1 MTNIVRVT
9 VLSTLLI
16 VLATSFSVSLAEA
29 GLPPPPILEISME
42 PSGEVEM
49 KVNGISIDMIEPE
62 EDTPVNICNNFGE
75 NVQLIIRVNGIL
87 LLNLTLEP
95 GDCTDDDDILEN
107 DLALGDPQL
116 PGEGTQYKVGKG
128 SILID
133 GCSVVP
139 EKPTRFSLGT
149 CPGVQIGGE
158 IIPIDS
164 TALLL
169 AGVQANYSILTI
181 LAVVGAG
188 SGFAAL
194 KLKRKFPKIVVK
206 F

>member
-29 GLPPPPILEISME
+29 GSFPILEISME

-62 EDTPVNICNNFGE
+62 EDTPVNICNKFNE

-95 GDCTDDDDILEN
+95 NYCTDDILPN
-107 DLALGDPQL
+107 DLALGDFLL
-116 PGEGTQYKVGKG
+116 PSGGTQYKVGKG

-194 KLKRKFPKIVVK
+194 KLKRKFPKI
-206 F
+206 

>member
-1 MTNIVRVT
+1 M
-9 VLSTLLI
+9 
-16 VLATSFSVSLAEA
+16 
-29 GLPPPPILEISME
+29 
-42 PSGEVEM
+42 
-49 KVNGISIDMIEPE
+49 
-62 EDTPVNICNNFGE
+62 PVNICNKFNE

-95 GDCTDDDDILEN
+95 NDCTDDILPN
-107 DLALGDPQL
+107 DLALGDSLL
-116 PGEGTQYKVGKG
+116 PSGGTQYKVGKG

-169 AGVQANYSILTI
+169 AGVQTNYSILTI

-194 KLKRKFPKIVVK
+194 KLKRKFPKI
-206 F
+206 

>member
-29 GLPPPPILEISME
+29 GSIPILEISME

-49 KVNGISIDMIEPE
+49 KFEGSSIDMIEPK
-62 EDTPVNICNNFGE
+62 EDTPVNICNKFNE
-75 NVQLIIRVNGIL
+75 NVQLIIRVNGIF

-95 GDCTDDDDILEN
+95 GDCTDDDDILQN
-107 DLALGDPQL
+107 DLALGDSLL
-116 PGEGTQYKVGKG
+116 PSGGTQYKVGKG

-133 GCSVVP
+133 DCSVVP

-194 KLKRKFPKIVVK
+194 KLKRKFPKI
-206 F
+206 

>member
-9 VLSTLLI
+9 VLSALLI

-29 GLPPPPILEISME
+29 GSIPILEISME

-62 EDTPVNICNNFGE
+62 EHTPVNICNKFNE

-95 GDCTDDDDILEN
+95 GDCTDDDDILQN
-107 DLALGDPQL
+107 DLALGDSLL
-116 PGEGTQYKVGKG
+116 PSGGTQYKVGKG

>member
-1 MTNIVRVT
+1 VTNIVRVT

-42 PSGEVEM
+42 PSGEVKM
-49 KVNGISIDMIEPE
+49 KFEGISIDMIEPE
-62 EDTPVNICNNFGE
+62 EDMPVNICNKFNE

-95 GDCTDDDDILEN
+95 GDCTDAVLEN

-116 PGEGTQYKVGKG
+116 PSEGTQYKVGKG

-139 EKPTRFSLGT
+139 DEPTRFSLGT

-194 KLKRKFPKIVVK
+194 KLKRKFPKI
-206 F
+206 

>member
-29 GLPPPPILEISME
+29 GSIPILEISME

-49 KVNGISIDMIEPE
+49 KFEGISIDMIEPE
-62 EDTPVNICNNFGE
+62 EDTPVNICNKFNE
-75 NVQLIIRVNGIL
+75 NVQLIIRVDGTL
-87 LLNLTLEP
+87 LLNLTLKP
-95 GDCTDDDDILEN
+95 NDCTDDILPN
-107 DLALGDPQL
+107 DLALGDSLL
-116 PGEGTQYKVGKG
+116 PGGGTQYKVGKG

>member
-29 GLPPPPILEISME
+29 GSIPILEISME

-62 EDTPVNICNNFGE
+62 EHMPVNICNKFNE

-116 PGEGTQYKVGKG
+116 PSGGTQYKVGKG

-194 KLKRKFPKIVVK
+194 KLKRKFPKI
-206 F
+206 

>member
-9 VLSTLLI
+9 VLSALLI

-29 GLPPPPILEISME
+29 GSIPILEISME

-62 EDTPVNICNNFGE
+62 EDMPVNICNKFNE

-194 KLKRKFPKIVVK
+194 KLKRKFPKI
-206 F
+206 

>member
-9 VLSTLLI
+9 VLSALLI

-29 GLPPPPILEISME
+29 GSIPILEISME

-62 EDTPVNICNNFGE
+62 EDTPVNICNKFNE

-107 DLALGDPQL
+107 DLALGDSLL
-116 PGEGTQYKVGKG
+116 PSGGTQYKVGKG

>member
-29 GLPPPPILEISME
+29 GSIPILEISME

-49 KVNGISIDMIEPE
+49 KFEGISIDMIEPE

-87 LLNLTLEP
+87 LLNLILEP
-95 GDCTDDDDILEN
+95 NDCTDDDDILPN
-107 DLALGDPQL
+107 DLALGDSLL
-116 PGEGTQYKVGKG
+116 PSGGTQYKVGKG

-194 KLKRKFPKIVVK
+194 KLKRKFPKI
-206 F
+206 

>member
-29 GLPPPPILEISME
+29 GSIPILEISME

-49 KVNGISIDMIEPE
+49 KVNGMSIDMIEPE
-62 EDTPVNICNNFGE
+62 EDMPVNICNKFNE
-75 NVQLIIRVNGIL
+75 NVQLIIRVNGIF

-95 GDCTDDDDILEN
+95 GDCTDAVLEN

-116 PGEGTQYKVGKG
+116 PSEGTQYKVGKG

-139 EKPTRFSLGT
+139 DEPTRFSLGT

-194 KLKRKFPKIVVK
+194 KLKRKFPKI
-206 F
+206 

>member
-29 GLPPPPILEISME
+29 GSIPILEISME

-62 EDTPVNICNNFGE
+62 EDTPVNICNKFNE
-75 NVQLIIRVNGIL
+75 NVQLIIRVNGIF

-95 GDCTDDDDILEN
+95 NDCTDDDDILQN
-107 DLALGDPQL
+107 DLALGDSLL
-116 PGEGTQYKVGKG
+116 PSGGTQYKVGKG

-169 AGVQANYSILTI
+169 AGVQTNYSILTI